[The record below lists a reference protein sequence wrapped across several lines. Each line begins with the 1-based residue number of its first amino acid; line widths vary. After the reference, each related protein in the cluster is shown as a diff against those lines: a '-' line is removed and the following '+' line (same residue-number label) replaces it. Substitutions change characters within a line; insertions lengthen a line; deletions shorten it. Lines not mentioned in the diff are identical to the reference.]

1 MYCLFLLF
9 QRSSLFLLMLFS
21 DTYMML
27 SAPVEAELKDK
38 GSKFLAYAFPVR
50 SEEEAKQKLLDVK
63 KEHAGANHHCYA
75 YVLGFDGLIQKAN
88 DDREPSNTAGK
99 PILRAILSKQLT
111 NIIVIVV
118 RYFGGRLLGV
128 PGLIQAYGG
137 AANLA
142 LASATLSEQ
151 TITERHQLVFD
162 YAQEN
167 DAFRLVKQFGLKVQ
181 SHIHAEKIT
190 IIFEIRKS
198 EAEKVIQAIRE
209 HHLFETTFVGEQ

>member
-1 MYCLFLLF
+1 
-9 QRSSLFLLMLFS
+9 MLFS
-21 DTYMML
+21 DTYTML
-27 SAPVEAELKDK
+27 AAPAEAELKDK

-50 SEEEAKQKLLDVK
+50 SEDEAKEKLQGIK

-75 YVLGFDGLIQKAN
+75 YVLGFDGAIQKAN

-111 NIIVIVV
+111 NTIVIVV

-137 AANLA
+137 AAA
-142 LASATLSEQ
+142 LVLESARLVEQ

-167 DAFRLVKQFGLKVQ
+167 EAFRLVKQFGLKVQ
-181 SHIHAEKIT
+181 SHVHAKKIT
-190 IIFEIRKS
+190 LIFEVRKS
-198 EAEKVIQAIRE
+198 EAERVIQAIRQY
-209 HHLFETTFVGEQ
+209 HLFETAFVSEQ